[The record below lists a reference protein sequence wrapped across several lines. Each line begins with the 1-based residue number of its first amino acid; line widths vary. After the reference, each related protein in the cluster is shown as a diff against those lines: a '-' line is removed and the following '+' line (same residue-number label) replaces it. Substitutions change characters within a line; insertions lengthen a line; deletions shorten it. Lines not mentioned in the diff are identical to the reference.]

1 VLAAIAAGESLRA
14 EELDGLD
21 LDPATVAEAAAYGGG
36 PGGGSI
42 EQAVAAL
49 CAQLDKQHGTLVE
62 RTTRWAS
69 AAGGLDQ
76 AVRQVLL
83 REGRAA
89 E

>member
-21 LDPATVAEAAAYGGG
+21 LDPATVA
-36 PGGGSI
+36 SI